1 MLVYDEF
8 TRSDALGLRILRRW
22 IENNYAIAHG
32 DGNRVRG
39 IVASSGTAHSHPAVH
54 GRRCLSPCLLAGRP
68 EELTT
73 NADESQK
80 SKHGGRRVLTR
91 ATTPPAG
98 SEADDGRCGRKAC
111 VPEISTR
118 VTRVDPLGHSV
129 SMSEVK

>member
-54 GRRCLSPCLLAGRP
+54 GRRCLSPCLLAGVRSGMSRAADDRTSADP
-68 EELTT
+68 
-73 NADESQK
+73 DESRLKEK
-80 SKHGGRRVLTR
+80 SK
-91 ATTPPAG
+91 
-98 SEADDGRCGRKAC
+98 
-111 VPEISTR
+111 
-118 VTRVDPLGHSV
+118 
-129 SMSEVK
+129 M